1 MICYSVLVAE
11 SARPAQSSPWLVFV
25 LQEFEL
31 ESRLL
36 ELAEKMSGF
45 RRSFEYIQDY
55 VNIYGLKIWQEE
67 VRVQDDRLSSTL
79 LYVCV
84 HVYMCVHRFRASS
97 TTTWNRSATVSSEP
111 RLDQRCLQLQTVI
124 IDDFT

>member
-1 MICYSVLVAE
+1 VLT
-11 SARPAQSSPWLVFV
+11 S
-25 LQEFEL
+25 QEFEL

-67 VRVQDDRLSSTL
+67 VRVQGGLVVILHHCVVGSAL
-79 LYVCV
+79 LYIRVCV
-84 HVYMCVHRFRASS
+84 
-97 TTTWNRSATVSSEP
+97 
-111 RLDQRCLQLQTVI
+111 
-124 IDDFT
+124 